1 MPQNKNTYE
10 ASVSKSSANTNTSR
24 EDAEK
29 DGGYDK
35 TRGGGSRSHRAGATQ
50 EEGPEQRPVTRPSRT
65 RTVG

>member
-35 TRGGGSRSHRAGATQ
+35 RA
-50 EEGPEQRPVTRPSRT
+50 EEVAG
-65 RTVG
+65 RTVLKQHKRKDQNKGQ